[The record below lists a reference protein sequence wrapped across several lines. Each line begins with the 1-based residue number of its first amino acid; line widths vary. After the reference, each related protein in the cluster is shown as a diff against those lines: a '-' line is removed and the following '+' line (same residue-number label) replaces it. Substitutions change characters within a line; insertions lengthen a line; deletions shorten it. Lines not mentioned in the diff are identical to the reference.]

1 MGNRYSMMLEKAPLL
16 TKGVSSAVVAFGGD
30 IMCQSYV
37 EKREVNQPL
46 DYGRATR
53 FTIFGGV
60 MVAPILHYWY
70 GYLAIKFPMK
80 AGQNVLIPAI
90 QRLALDQG
98 LFAPFIV
105 PFSMFSLLTM
115 EGHSLDYTVLK
126 MKQDFWT
133 SLQANWSIW
142 IPGSFLNFYLIPV
155 SYQVLFSNV
164 TALIWNTILSY
175 MAYRKPVMDEK
186 EKIDN

>member
-60 MVAPILHYWY
+60 MVAPHVR
-70 GYLAIKFPMK
+70 GMLASVRFRAEPS
-80 AGQNVLIPAI
+80 GERRSTREPPPQVQP
-90 QRLALDQG
+90 RRDRH
-98 LFAPFIV
+98 
-105 PFSMFSLLTM
+105 LL
-115 EGHSLDYTVLK
+115 L
-126 MKQDFWT
+126 
-133 SLQANWSIW
+133 
-142 IPGSFLNFYLIPV
+142 SFLRRRRRPARASSRPSFAKVKLRSRTRTSKSRAI
-155 SYQVLFSNV
+155 SNLTPAPPDIV
-164 TALIWNTILSY
+164 TKNSF
-175 MAYRKPVMDEK
+175 
-186 EKIDN
+186 